1 MGFFFFQAE
10 DGIRDV
16 AVTGVQTCALP
27 ILVGV
32 LAPGASA
39 GASAELLGLADARAA
54 AVVERAAPAVGRLL
68 ARGTRTSLMIGAGTA
83 ALGAVLF
90 VASSPGAGRAA
101 AFWHPL
107 RAMADARAPV
117 RLAVDHATVRRGD
130 SVTVTL
136 EVPAATRAI
145 LWTRGPGEPWRGAP
159 IALDSLGRATRRLG
173 PLESDLYLRAS
184 SGSRR
189 SVERRVSVALPA
201 FLAGLEL
208 TARYPEYLG
217 RPDEPLV
224 PGPDSVAVPEGTMIL
239 TSGAA
244 SVSLAAAPWRRG
256 RDARARLAVD
266 GARFSGR
273 LAAAPSASGTW
284 RLELATAGGG
294 SEERRVGEEG

>member
-1 MGFFFFQAE
+1 
-10 DGIRDV
+10 
-16 AVTGVQTCALP
+16 
-27 ILVGV
+27 
-32 LAPGASA
+32 
-39 GASAELLGLADARAA
+39 
-54 AVVERAAPAVGRLL
+54 
-68 ARGTRTSLMIGAGTA
+68 MIGAGTA

-107 RAMADARAPV
+107 RAIVDARAPV
-117 RLAVDHATVRRGD
+117 RLAVDRATVRRGD

-145 LWTRGPGEPWRGAP
+145 LWTRGPGEPWRAAP

-201 FLAGLEL
+201 FLSGLEL
-208 TARYPEYLG
+208 TARYPEYLA

-224 PGPDSVAVPEGTMIL
+224 PGPDPVAIPEGTVIL
-239 TSGAA
+239 TSGTA
-244 SVSLAAAPWRRG
+244 SVSLAAAAWRRG
-256 RDARARLAVD
+256 GAGVGEGRARLTVH

-273 LAAAPSASGTW
+273 LAAPPSASGIW
-284 RLELATAGGG
+284 RLELATADGTPLEGDVPQLRLLVVPDSAPVVTVPIPG
-294 SEERRVGEEG
+294 RDTTLPISLHQQLVADVRDDHGIARVSVVSWRVSRTGRIGEAVRESLD